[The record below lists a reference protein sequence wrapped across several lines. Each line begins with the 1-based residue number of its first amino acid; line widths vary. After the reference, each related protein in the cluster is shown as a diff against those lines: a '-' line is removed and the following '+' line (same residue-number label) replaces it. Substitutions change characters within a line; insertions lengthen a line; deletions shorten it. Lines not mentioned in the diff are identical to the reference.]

1 MSTIACPRML
11 VDVSSAFDYLEFGV
25 PGSEK
30 SKDHRAEG
38 TDRIAA
44 MSNDCGSIAAF
55 IREANETAAR
65 NGRRNVALSIVQS
78 FPKEEL
84 SKDKRED
91 REYCK
96 DLGTELVKRQYP
108 GAKACV
114 ITHADS
120 KGGYLHNHIVV
131 MNDDG
136 AEKSKALTHTK
147 WQMITYANDDLMRDH
162 GLSVAVPEWKR
173 EYGKEW
179 VQRRTRDS
187 MTAYDIVIGDKVLD
201 AMKDP
206 AVLDEG
212 SFITALSER
221 GVTLSENTEHAK
233 PGWVYSARFS
243 EEGGKTRRRKA
254 RASRLSK
261 EFTPDEMRETLAL
274 KRQIAAGIEQQPE
287 QEIHSHELQG
297 RTGGAG
303 RTAAEDHTDA
313 GAGRADDRAGSTR
326 SADNG
331 ANTAGDGDGSVTA
344 ALQLLQER
352 DANRRRDE
360 REGRA
365 GRAGQGGRGDAPGAE
380 GPGRS
385 SFFRGHRPGSSGRG
399 VER

>member
-11 VDVSSAFDYLEFGV
+11 VDVAGAFDYLEFGV

-84 SKDKRED
+84 DKDKRED

-173 EYGKEW
+173 EYGKDWKE
-179 VQRRTRDS
+179 RRTRAS
-187 MTAYDIVIGDKVLD
+187 MTPYDVVIGDKVLD

-212 SFITALSER
+212 SFITALSDR

-303 RTAAEDHTDA
+303 RTAAEDRTAA

-326 SADNG
+326 SA
-331 ANTAGDGDGSVTA
+331 
-344 ALQLLQER
+344 
-352 DANRRRDE
+352 
-360 REGRA
+360 
-365 GRAGQGGRGDAPGAE
+365 GDAPGAPGGDE
-380 GPGRS
+380 NAALTAAQRFLREQDAKRRRDGRGEPGPGAGQGHDPRPIRAARD
-385 SFFRGHRPGSSGRG
+385 SFFRGQAPKSTDRG
-399 VER
+399 IER